1 MAQLYRFRGIDFETA
16 SRMGLA
22 GTQGE
27 MSFPFLWSGYFLDL
41 TSWLRDNGRMT
52 AQSSDPDAPSD
63 ELASESKKA
72 RNTKRTGEL
81 AEAAFLHKAVGL
93 GFRVTKPWG
102 DSERYDFVLDSGRR
116 LWRVQIKCTAVE
128 RARGYHIQ
136 PIHFVYGKNKVV
148 YTSADIDVLAAQVV
162 PLDVWYLV
170 PVEALAAG
178 SSLRLY
184 PDDGCKTARFERYRE
199 GWDLFRGVR
208 AEANEESGTVGAP
221 TSQDELVP
229 FGFARRPPIWKPR
242 FFGR

>member
-1 MAQLYRFRGIDFETA
+1 M
-16 SRMGLA
+16 
-22 GTQGE
+22 
-27 MSFPFLWSGYFLDL
+27 
-41 TSWLRDNGRMT
+41 
-52 AQSSDPDAPSD
+52 
-63 ELASESKKA
+63 LASEPKKP

-128 RARGYHIQ
+128 RAGGYHIQ

-148 YTSADIDVLAAQVV
+148 YTADDIDVLAAHVV
-162 PLDVWYLV
+162 PLDVWYVL

-178 SSLRLY
+178 RSLRLY
-184 PDDGCKTARFERYRE
+184 PDDGCKAARFEKYRE
-199 GWDLFRGVR
+199 GWDLFRGESAEVASEGESVAAGAELGPAGR
-208 AEANEESGTVGAP
+208 AVPESIARFRT
-221 TSQDELVP
+221 LV
-229 FGFARRPPIWKPR
+229 WKPR